1 MHRGSGSEAS
11 AGCLSPSLHT
21 STRRR
26 PLRDGDLN
34 LEVSFDP
41 TQTQSTVTATGGG
54 EEGEPVEQRWEGE
67 GRVRQRQWRQESKRG
82 GNHLQK

>member
-1 MHRGSGSEAS
+1 MAK
-11 AGCLSPSLHT
+11 SLKVAKVVY
-21 STRRR
+21 
-26 PLRDGDLN
+26 RDGDLN

-41 TQTQSTVTATGGG
+41 TQTQSTLTATGGG

-67 GRVRQRQWRQESKRG
+67 GRVRQRQWQQESKRG